1 MLISAQGL
9 NQELQGPPMYPIQ
22 VDCLLPPGWEGFEG
36 LSQLCSAQIHETGH
50 SMKIETSEQVH
61 VFVCENALIAQSLP
75 PKNKFDSHDLP
86 CFLINAQL
94 PNRSR
99 TTDVKCLVA

>member
-1 MLISAQGL
+1 
-9 NQELQGPPMYPIQ
+9 MYPIQ
-22 VDCLLPPGWEGFEG
+22 VDCLLPPGGEGFEG

-75 PKNKFDSHDLP
+75 SKNEFDSHNFRR
-86 CFLINAQL
+86 FLVNAQL
-94 PNRSR
+94 PRRSR
-99 TTDVKCLVA
+99 TADVERLVA